1 MWSGVV
7 PGSVVNHAPCSIR
20 RIHESTN
27 QRFRIMDTI
36 LIGPLLI
43 GFFKAQRIV
52 LKSTDPKMV
61 IDDTKIAV
69 VQPSTGKGGSI
80 MKKKR
85 KMHIGTDKSQ
95 RKASKYSTETVSLIG
110 LVLVALL
117 NLHLHYNVSN
127 FELLL

>member
-1 MWSGVV
+1 
-7 PGSVVNHAPCSIR
+7 
-20 RIHESTN
+20 
-27 QRFRIMDTI
+27 MDTI

-69 VQPSTGKGGSI
+69 VQPSTGKSGGSI

-85 KMHIGTDKSQ
+85 KMHIGTDKSA